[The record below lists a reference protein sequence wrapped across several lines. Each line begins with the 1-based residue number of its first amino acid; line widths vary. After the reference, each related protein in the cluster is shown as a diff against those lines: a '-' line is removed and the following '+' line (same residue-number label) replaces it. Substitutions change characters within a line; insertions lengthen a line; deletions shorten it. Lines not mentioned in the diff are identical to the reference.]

1 MFNRRQSL
9 SLAVCLA
16 LGSAALAVAPAD
28 ARPIKLT
35 PEQTRRL
42 QAANAYLSDLKSVQG
57 RFNQV
62 DAQGVE
68 TSGTLWLKRPGKA
81 RFQYDAPAD
90 LLVVSDGANVMVND
104 RRLKTFDQYPL
115 WATPLGLLL
124 AKQVRLDKGV
134 EIAAVTETP
143 DGFIVTARD
152 GRKQTDGSI
161 SLRFAAQPIALTGW
175 TVTDGQ
181 GQRTE
186 IALGA
191 LNGMS
196 DPDPQLFVLR
206 DPRPRRGKN

>member
-1 MFNRRQSL
+1 MLSRRQSFR
-9 SLAVCLA
+9 LAAWIA
-16 LGSAALAVAPAD
+16 LGSVALSASPAA
-28 ARPIKLT
+28 ARPPKLT
-35 PEQTRRL
+35 PEQSSRL
-42 QAANAYLSDLKSVQG
+42 EAANAYLTGLKSVQG

-62 DAQGVE
+62 DAQGGE

-134 EIAAVTETP
+134 EITAVTDTV
-143 DGFIVTARD
+143 DGFAVTARD
-152 GRKQTDGSI
+152 GRKQADGAI
-161 SLRFAAQPIALTGW
+161 TLRFLAQPITLAGW

-181 GQRTE
+181 GQRTQVAIGPLHE
-186 IALGA
+186 VV
-191 LNGMS
+191 
-196 DPDPQLFVLR
+196 DPDPALFVLR

>member
-1 MFNRRQSL
+1 MLSRRQSL
-9 SLAVCLA
+9 GLAASLA
-16 LGSAALAVAPAD
+16 LGSAMLSVGPAD
-28 ARPIKLT
+28 ARALKLT
-35 PEQTRRL
+35 PQQSGRL
-42 QAANAYLSDLKSVQG
+42 QAANAYLTDLKSVQG

-81 RFQYDAPAD
+81 RFQSDAPAD

-134 EIAAVTETP
+134 EITAVATTA
-143 DGFIVTARD
+143 DGFTITARD
-152 GRKQTDGSI
+152 GRRKTEGSI
-161 SLRFAAQPIALTGW
+161 SLRFSVQPMALTGW
-175 TVTDGQ
+175 IVTDGQ

-186 IALGA
+186 IAIGTLRGIT
-191 LNGMS
+191 
-196 DPDPQLFVLR
+196 DPDPKLFVLR
-206 DPRPRRGKN
+206 DPNPRRGKN

>member
-1 MFNRRQSL
+1 MPDRRPSSRRAAAIAL
-9 SLAVCLA
+9 FIGLGLAV
-16 LGSAALAVAPAD
+16 PAK
-28 ARPIKLT
+28 ARPAGLT
-35 PEQTRRL
+35 PEQAGRV
-42 QAANAYLSDLKSVQG
+42 QMANAYLTDLRSVQG

-68 TSGTLWLKRPGKA
+68 TSGTLWLRRPGKA

-90 LLVVSDGANVMVND
+90 LLVVSDGSNVMVND

-134 EIAAVTETP
+134 EITAVTDTA
-143 DGFIVTARD
+143 DGFTVTARD
-152 GRKQTDGSI
+152 SRRRTEGSI
-161 SLRFAAQPIALTGW
+161 TLRFTTAPITLAGW

-181 GQRTE
+181 GQRTQVAIGPLHG
-186 IALGA
+186 IA
-191 LNGMS
+191 

-206 DPRPRRGKN
+206 DPNPRRGKN

>member
-1 MFNRRQSL
+1 MLDRRQSL
-9 SLAVCLA
+9 RLAACFA
-16 LGSAALAVAPAD
+16 LGTALLSAAPTD
-28 ARPIKLT
+28 ALPVSLT
-35 PEQTRRL
+35 PEQSARL
-42 QAANAYLSDLKSVQG
+42 QAANAYLTDLKSVQG

-68 TSGTLWLKRPGKA
+68 TAGTLWLKRPGKA

-134 EIAAVTETP
+134 EITAVATTA
-143 DGFIVTARD
+143 DGFTITARD
-152 GRKQTDGSI
+152 GRRKTEGSI
-161 SLRFAAQPIALTGW
+161 SLRFSAQPMALTGW
-175 TVTDGQ
+175 IVTDGQ

-186 IALGA
+186 IAIGTLRGIT
-191 LNGMS
+191 
-196 DPDPQLFVLR
+196 DPDPKLFVLR
-206 DPRPRRGKN
+206 DPNPRRGKN